1 MPKMNFKR
9 VLEAL
14 SGNISGLSSSSSNQN
29 IEPNFSSTLTADQFQ
44 PYKISRH
51 GFPYRPTAFAYDPV
65 QKLIAIGTYAGT
77 IRIIGCDGVDR
88 YITHESDKPVINL
101 IFLNNQGALISVCAD
116 DAIHLWNLRQT
127 QPAILHSLQF
137 NRERITCCNLPHGSK
152 WLYIGTDKGNVH
164 LCHIESFTLSG
175 YSISW
180 NKAIELSQKS
190 HPGQVIAISE
200 NPCNESRIIIA
211 FQCGSFVLW
220 DLKQKQALQR
230 YFCNNTIHQVCWH
243 QEGKQFMCSHNDGLI
258 SLWSVTSSA
267 KPLSFQRPHGK
278 HNKLPRPLR
287 KLTGWAAQTRKEIF
301 ESLVIFSGGLLDDY
315 DSQPSITIMQGKS
328 ITVLEMG
335 SPVVDFIAVSSTPW
349 KCDNQDPTDILI
361 LLNKELVVLDL
372 KTPGYPCIEPPHAL
386 DIHDSPVT
394 CLEFFLDT
402 DATLLPTLQHIAA
415 LKPHN
420 SNSSK
425 KAWPISG
432 GESKMGDYEGIPELL
447 VSGHAD
453 GSVRFWDAT
462 AGFLKPIYKLRTYKI
477 FHRARNSSGDEEEDL
492 CRITNIALCTH
503 TQTLITTN
511 VSSTIIIYKL
521 NASEIHTEITFLPS
535 NITCLCARLNCP
547 RQPTLPEPIRMIMV
561 NLRSRPI
568 APHPT
573 QVLCSTD
580 GDNYGVAKSSAKS
593 GSFRQ
598 SPGFQSNFLC
608 LLSDDG
614 TSPPMSV
621 FLSVDTV
628 NNLLSVGTIMSLCVI
643 DLTQKSLLFNVNT
656 NNVLLSIDGKMQI
669 SKLRAAEK
677 EDSLTNLESGSAVPS
692 TKSKR
697 HIKISKKN
705 TSLSLE
711 KSIGSLENFDDHV
724 LSRGSSSNDSDQPR
738 LNECVTLLTFSST
751 HLRKSYNSMIPC
763 LWVGTQSGCLFSI
776 AFNNSDR
783 RNNHRVAIL
792 PLGTL
797 LQLNGAIVSCV
808 FMSSTGQVLEGSTKL
823 PSQLASEEK
832 ADHDHD
838 TTGDASRDIQF
849 MVVTSERQV
858 KTFSFPGLSCIHV
871 YDLPLECGQF
881 IRSSVDTLMSG
892 VCSACYT
899 SNGHIVVL
907 TLPSLNTLLNVA
919 YLPTDE
925 RIAHTFCFTSDGQAM
940 FLPTPTEI
948 QRIAYYGGIHENVQ
962 ELVGHLFFPC
972 PDVEK
977 PATGFLKGLF
987 GGGYTSLDRDSLF
1000 GENVNGKTK
1009 SIAKLIPGTGGSSFE
1024 GFRHGEFS
1032 KLKNQVVERGER
1044 LGELEE
1050 ATQRLHDSA
1059 SRFSAVSH
1067 AVMLKYKNK
1076 KWYQM

>member
-267 KPLSFQRPHGK
+267 KPLDFQHLILY
-278 HNKLPRPLR
+278 NKSLR
-287 KLTGWAAQTRKEIF
+287 EAQQATTPIEKVDWLGCTDT

-521 NASEIHTEITFLPS
+521 NASEIHTEISTLSVNISEEIGILAPPS
-535 NITCLCARLNCP
+535 SDQNHSSNLVGLHGEASSNEELN
-547 RQPTLPEPIRMIMV
+547 
-561 NLRSRPI
+561 
-568 APHPT
+568 H
-573 QVLCSTD
+573 
-580 GDNYGVAKSSAKS
+580 AKS

-669 SKLRAAEK
+669 SKLRAAG
-677 EDSLTNLESGSAVPS
+677 DFVVNLCVGD
-692 TKSKR
+692 
-697 HIKISKKN
+697 
-705 TSLSLE
+705 TSPLSLPNDG
-711 KSIGSLENFDDHV
+711 KSPLGKF
-724 LSRGSSSNDSDQPR
+724 RGSSSNDSDQPR

>member
-267 KPLSFQRPHGK
+267 KPLDFQHLILY
-278 HNKLPRPLR
+278 NKSLR
-287 KLTGWAAQTRKEIF
+287 EAQQATTPIEKVDWLGCTDT

-521 NASEIHTEITFLPS
+521 NASEIHTEISTLSVNISEEIGILAPPS
-535 NITCLCARLNCP
+535 SDQNHSSNLVGLHGEASSNEELN
-547 RQPTLPEPIRMIMV
+547 
-561 NLRSRPI
+561 
-568 APHPT
+568 H
-573 QVLCSTD
+573 
-580 GDNYGVAKSSAKS
+580 AKS

-669 SKLRAAEK
+669 SKLRAAGDFVVNLFEFNSHTMQNFYVQFVLKFYQK

-705 TSLSLE
+705 TSL
-711 KSIGSLENFDDHV
+711 NHV